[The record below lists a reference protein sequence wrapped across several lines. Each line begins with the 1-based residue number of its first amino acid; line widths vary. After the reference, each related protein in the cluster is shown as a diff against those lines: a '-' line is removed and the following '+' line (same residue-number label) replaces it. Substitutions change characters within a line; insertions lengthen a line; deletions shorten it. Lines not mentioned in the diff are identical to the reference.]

1 MGAFEQA
8 YPHVTRW
15 VKDYGWI
22 EIGQDG
28 MSPSFVRALDEGGLI
43 WEGDGS
49 AEDVDGVLR
58 ALDSVLAEW
67 IREQIGG

>member
-8 YPHVTRW
+8 YPHVARW

-43 WEGDGS
+43 WEGDDSG
-49 AEDVDGVLR
+49 EDLDGVLR
-58 ALDSVLAEW
+58 ALDSALAEW